1 MAKTSE
7 FLKKLLQGLTKAQQQ
22 PSKKQWEDEVK
33 QQGRSVSNN
42 LKGNPELAKK
52 HLKTW
57 ATKFQGFDW
66 DTLKFSEETDPTKLK
81 QKVTKFAAEVFAEAR
96 VLATDL
102 RV

>member
-1 MAKTSE
+1 
-7 FLKKLLQGLTKAQQQ
+7 
-22 PSKKQWEDEVK
+22 
-33 QQGRSVSNN
+33 VSNN

-102 RV
+102 KV